1 MDVVSPLPSQM
12 CQSSAN
18 SSQMPYIPQVKNDVI
33 PKINQE
39 FVSLEAVHKFYNNYG
54 KEGGFGTR
62 EWSSRKNG
70 DKVVVRKEYVCCK
83 QGHWVPKKPVLNTGS
98 SKRRRGIIRE
108 GCGAKLAVVRSKSG
122 DKYVVSQF
130 VEAHNHPLTSPR
142 RTHLLRSHRKVTAA
156 KRVLAEQLSQANV
169 PTCQQMSIFEVQ
181 AGDHYDEF
189 KQCIWN
195 SESPE
200 EFEAKWADV
209 VQKANLSSNEWLKDM
224 YEIRERWIPAYM
236 KHIFSAHMT
245 SSQRAEISH
254 SFFKKYV
261 SLNNSLYD
269 FVTRFARG
277 LAHIRHK
284 ELDLDH
290 KDLNEKPQLS
300 SSFPMESTMS
310 ELYTLAIFQK
320 FQDEHYQIGGYMVK
334 MTHEDEH
341 NRFYIVER
349 AKVSGARVRNLLV
362 NKSSEHVSCSCKLF
376 EFDGIPCR
384 HLLAYFNR
392 MQILDLPREL
402 ILARW
407 TKAAKIKI
415 VVNDVGGSVQQI
427 CDTSVFERR
436 NKLFKLASSVIDDA
450 VLTEDGSELL
460 EDALSSVRDKLCA
473 MNLGREG
480 GNLSASVSQVPIPRQ
495 HIFKEPLQVR
505 AKGCGQRLKGGKEKA
520 VKKSRRCNGCGLTG
534 QSHDKRNCPK
544 LRNISSQ
551 DVRMSDE
558 EEDDEDDEIDDQSK
572 CLSYHLILLNES
584 QIPIWSTNQNSAA
597 SSSVVAVLGDDDTKE
612 YVILWNGSEQ
622 YWSSGSWNAQEQIF
636 SWVPEMRLN
645 YNYNFSYVDN
655 ENESYFTYSMYD
667 PKIIS
672 RFVMMGVEWQGRG
685 GKGWQGSV
693 GESGKVR
700 AEVDNQSGVQ
710 EVEETAIAHWNE
722 LQHMKSKHYLPL
734 PMMDTS

>member
-1 MDVVSPLPSQM
+1 
-12 CQSSAN
+12 
-18 SSQMPYIPQVKNDVI
+18 MPYIPQVKNDVI

-54 KEGGFGTR
+54 KESGFGTR
-62 EWSSRKNG
+62 EWSSRKNR

-83 QGHWVPKKPVLNTGS
+83 QGHWVPKKSVLNIGS

-130 VEAHNHPLTSPR
+130 VEARNHPLTSPG

-156 KRVLAEQLSQANV
+156 KRALAEQLSQTNV
-169 PTCQQMSIFEVQ
+169 PTCQQMSVFEVQ
-181 AGDHYDEF
+181 AGGLENVGFGVQDLYNTERDIRSALLGQDADMLFEYFEIQQQKNSGFMYTMEKDNEMRQTTLFGCGLLSDESNESFEWLFKEWLKAMPGGPPKMTITDQDPAMTKAFDKVLPIAHHRYCIWHIVSKFSEKISALSYKDHYDEF

-236 KHIFSAHMT
+236 KHMFSAHMT

-277 LAHIRHK
+277 LAHIRHN

-290 KDLNEKPQLS
+290 KNLNEKPQLS

-310 ELYTLAIFQK
+310 ELYTLAIFHK
-320 FQDEHYQIGGYMVK
+320 FQDEHYQIGECMVK

-341 NRFYIVER
+341 NRFYTVER

-362 NKSSEHVSCSCKLF
+362 NKSSE
-376 EFDGIPCR
+376 
-384 HLLAYFNR
+384 
-392 MQILDLPREL
+392 M
-402 ILARW
+402 
-407 TKAAKIKI
+407 
-415 VVNDVGGSVQQI
+415 
-427 CDTSVFERR
+427 R

-450 VLTEDGSELL
+450 VLTEDRSELL

-480 GNLSASVSQVPIPRQ
+480 GNLSASPGRM
-495 HIFKEPLQVR
+495 
-505 AKGCGQRLKGGKEKA
+505 
-520 VKKSRRCNGCGLTG
+520 VKYE
-534 QSHDKRNCPK
+534 
-544 LRNISSQ
+544 
-551 DVRMSDE
+551 RME
-558 EEDDEDDEIDDQSK
+558 
-572 CLSYHLILLNES
+572 LI
-584 QIPIWSTNQNSAA
+584 
-597 SSSVVAVLGDDDTKE
+597 
-612 YVILWNGSEQ
+612 VI
-622 YWSSGSWNAQEQIF
+622 
-636 SWVPEMRLN
+636 
-645 YNYNFSYVDN
+645 
-655 ENESYFTYSMYD
+655 
-667 PKIIS
+667 
-672 RFVMMGVEWQGRG
+672 
-685 GKGWQGSV
+685 
-693 GESGKVR
+693 
-700 AEVDNQSGVQ
+700 
-710 EVEETAIAHWNE
+710 
-722 LQHMKSKHYLPL
+722 
-734 PMMDTS
+734 